1 MRESRLS
8 SNVKVIT
15 YFCFS
20 YSEPAEAEAA
30 VKALDGESVLGKVIQ
45 CNIAKFKKHIKKK
58 KETKG

>member
-15 YFCFS
+15 YFFS

>member
-1 MRESRLS
+1 MSVS
-8 SNVKVIT
+8 AHII
-15 YFCFS
+15 FS